1 MSDPAQDDQDRLDM
15 ARLAA
20 GHDTALN
27 DLMQR
32 HSQKLFHYLRRH
44 LPNDS
49 DAEDCAQE
57 AFVRVYVNRGKF
69 RPASK
74 FTTWLYAIATNLARD
89 CHRRHTRH
97 PEVAL
102 ALNEDG
108 TGGMGAIPDKTP
120 LAGEQMENRER
131 AEQVR
136 AAVQAL
142 PEDLRTPLLLFEY
155 ENLGQAEI
163 GEILDCTPKAVEL
176 RIYRAR
182 KILRESLAGLMDE
195 PG

>member
-15 ARLAA
+15 ARLAT
-20 GHDTALN
+20 GNDTALN

-32 HSQKLFHYLRRH
+32 HSQKLFHYLLRH

-74 FTTWLYAIATNLARD
+74 FTTWLYTIATNLARD

-102 ALNEDG
+102 APNEDG
-108 TGGMGAIPDKTP
+108 TGGMEAIPDKTP

-136 AAVQAL
+136 AAVQSL

>member
-1 MSDPAQDDQDRLDM
+1 MSDPAQDDQDRQDM

-27 DLMQR
+27 DLMER
-32 HSQKLFHYLRRH
+32 HGMKLFHYLLRH
-44 LPNDS
+44 LRNES

-57 AFVRVYVNRGKF
+57 SFLRVYVNRGKF
-69 RPASK
+69 RAGSK
-74 FTTWLYAIATNLARD
+74 FTTWLYTIATNLARD
-89 CHRRHTRH
+89 CHRRHARH

-102 ALNEDG
+102 VENEDG
-108 TGGMGAIPDKTP
+108 GSGWDAVPDKAAGP
-120 LAGEQMENRER
+120 GEQLRSSEQ
-131 AEQVR
+131 AAQVR

-163 GEILDCTPKAVEL
+163 GEILHCTPKAVEV

-182 KILRESLAGLMDE
+182 KILRTALAGLLDQL
-195 PG
+195 G